1 MNIIIFGGS
10 GFLGSHVADVATENG
25 HDVTIFDL
33 KKSAHIQQDQKMI
46 EGDILNREQVQR
58 AMEGQEVVYH
68 FAGLADLDDGASKP
82 LQTIEYNILG
92 TANVLEEVRKLK
104 IKRIV
109 FASTVYVYSDLGGFY
124 RCSKQACE
132 LYIEEYQKKYG
143 LDFTIL
149 RYGSLY
155 GPRADNTNSIRI
167 FLRGGLVDGKIIYH
181 GTGEETRE
189 YVHVKDAAKLSME
202 ILSEKFKNQHVT
214 ITGHQS
220 MKVKDMLQMAN
231 EILNHKVEI
240 DFKPAS
246 NSFHY
251 DTTPYSFTPKVGNK
265 LVSNCY
271 TDMGQGLLEC
281 LHEIHEEI
289 NQKKND

>member
-1 MNIIIFGGS
+1 MNIIVFGGS

-33 KKSAHIQQDQKMI
+33 KKSKHLKPGQKMI
-46 EGDILNREQVQR
+46 EGDILNREQVQI
-58 AMEGQEVVYH
+58 AMEGQEIIYH
-68 FAGLADLDDGASKP
+68 FAGLADLDDAASKP
-82 LQTIEYNILG
+82 LQTVEYNILG
-92 TANVLEEVRKLK
+92 TTNVLDEARKFK
-104 IKRIV
+104 IKRLI

-143 LDFTIL
+143 LEFTIL

-155 GPRADNTNSIRI
+155 GPRADDTNSIRI
-167 FLRGGLVDGKIIYH
+167 FLRDGLVDGKIIYR

-202 ILSEKFKNQHVT
+202 ILSEKYKNQHVT
-214 ITGHQS
+214 ITGHQP

-231 EILNHKVEI
+231 EILSHKVEI

-246 NSFHY
+246 NFFHY

-281 LHEIHEEI
+281 LHEIYEEL
-289 NQKKND
+289 NQKKID

>member
-1 MNIIIFGGS
+1 MNIIVFGGS

-25 HDVTIFDL
+25 HNVTIFDL
-33 KKSAHIQQDQKMI
+33 KKSAHIKPDQKMI

-58 AMEGQEVVYH
+58 AIEGQEVIYH
-68 FAGLADLDDGASKP
+68 FAGLADLDDAASKP
-82 LQTIEYNILG
+82 LQTVEYNILG
-92 TANVLEEVRKLK
+92 TANVLDEARKFK
-104 IKRIV
+104 IKRLI

-143 LDFTIL
+143 LEFTIL

-155 GPRADNTNSIRI
+155 GPRADDTNSIRI
-167 FLRGGLVDGKIIYH
+167 FLREGLVDGKITYP

-202 ILSEKFKNQHVT
+202 ILSEKYKNQHVT
-214 ITGHQS
+214 ITGHQP

-231 EILNHKVEI
+231 EILSHKVEI
-240 DFKPAS
+240 EFKPVS
-246 NSFHY
+246 NFFHY
-251 DTTPYSFTPKVGNK
+251 DTTPYSFNPKVGNK

-281 LHEIHEEI
+281 LHEIYEEL